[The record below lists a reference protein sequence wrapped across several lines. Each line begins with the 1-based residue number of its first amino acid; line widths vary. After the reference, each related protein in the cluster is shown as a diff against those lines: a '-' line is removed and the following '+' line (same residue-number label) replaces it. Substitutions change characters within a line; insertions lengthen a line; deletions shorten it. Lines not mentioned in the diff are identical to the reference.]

1 MSRDEAAGDEGG
13 LEPVTFIRMQA
24 EDTFDG
30 QERVMTKAAYDLQ
43 CRATSHIRVLRPP
56 WVRA

>member
-1 MSRDEAAGDEGG
+1 MSSDETTGDEGD

-30 QERVMTKAAYDLQ
+30 
-43 CRATSHIRVLRPP
+43 
-56 WVRA
+56 